1 MSLTHYLE
9 SRGLSQQTIDDLP
22 RHIPEKM
29 QKLPTD
35 DFCDAASIMDP
46 DRWFYWPG
54 QTRFVV
60 VGQCPNGDGVAI
72 DTERQPGGA
81 VFYVAHDMLGGDRPL
96 DEMVIRVADS
106 PSAYVQRRGEED
118 FSWDYWEAKAG
129 NTEPNASPYRRPARQ
144 RPVQTPR
151 RGGGR

>member
-1 MSLTHYLE
+1 MTSAMRHLSWTLTGG
-9 SRGLSQQTIDDLP
+9 STGRGRRGLSWW
-22 RHIPEKM
+22 
-29 QKLPTD
+29 
-35 DFCDAASIMDP
+35 ASVPMAMA
-46 DRWFYWPG
+46 WPSIRSG
-54 QTRFVV
+54 SR
-60 VGQCPNGDGVAI
+60 
-72 DTERQPGGA
+72 GGA

-118 FSWDYWEAKAG
+118 FPWDYWEAKAG